1 VAAVVTAAP
10 LFLAGFSALAALL
23 LVPALILWNAVRYPG
38 PSRFYTAMAL
48 LLWVCASVVHAGIW
62 FLIAVAAHSVDTE
75 DLHFWIAANVIYPV
89 VGAVIVWIHR
99 WLMLQSSSE

>member
-1 VAAVVTAAP
+1 
-10 LFLAGFSALAALL
+10 
-23 LVPALILWNAVRYPG
+23 
-38 PSRFYTAMAL
+38 
-48 LLWVCASVVHAGIW
+48 
-62 FLIAVAAHSVDTE
+62 VDTE